1 MEDKNYLLITDDK
14 FKKTI
19 VLQYHI
25 DNYFYKSLSI
35 NGNFKQLVIS
45 YFSQVIDN
53 NKNKVKNI
61 TFLNNR
67 HRQTCNKIH
76 IKIFL
81 IICQNYK

>member
-14 FKKTI
+14 FKKI
-19 VLQYHI
+19 IILQYHI
-25 DNYFYKSLSI
+25 DNYFYESLSI
-35 NGNFKQLVIS
+35 NGNFKQLIIS

-61 TFLNNR
+61 AFLNSR

-76 IKIFL
+76 KKIFL